1 MKVRDK
7 NGIIKETDFLYLK
20 ASYTVEGSFI
30 ISFCIIIL
38 MSLIMLSY
46 RVFYDTEK
54 YIRDQDIL
62 KYDAVKTFRIVA
74 AGADMV
80 EDLKEHGKK

>member
-1 MKVRDK
+1 MKIKDK
-7 NGIIKETDFLYLK
+7 NGIQKSTDFLYLK

-38 MSLIMLSY
+38 MGLMMLSY

-54 YIRDQDIL
+54 YIKDKDIL
-62 KYDAVKTFRIVA
+62 KYDAVKTFRIA
-74 AGADMV
+74 AGGKDMI
-80 EDLKEHGKK
+80 EKLKEQGKR

>member
-1 MKVRDK
+1 MMIRDK
-7 NGIIKETDFLYLK
+7 NGVLKSTDFLYLR

-30 ISFCIIIL
+30 ISLCIIIL

-54 YIRDQDIL
+54 YIKDQDIL
-62 KYDAVKTFRIVA
+62 QYDAVKTFRMVDAGQNIV
-74 AGADMV
+74 
-80 EDLKEHGKK
+80 EKIKEQGKK

>member
-1 MKVRDK
+1 MKIKDK
-7 NGIIKETDFLYLK
+7 NGIQKSTDFLYLK

-38 MSLIMLSY
+38 MGLMMLSY

-54 YIRDQDIL
+54 YIKDKDIL
-62 KYDAVKTFRIVA
+62 KYDAVKTFRIA
-74 AGADMV
+74 TGGKDMI
-80 EDLKEHGKK
+80 EKLKEQGKR

>member
-1 MKVRDK
+1 MKIRDK
-7 NGIIKETDFLYLK
+7 NGILKSTDFLYLK

-30 ISFCIIIL
+30 ISLCIIIL

-54 YIRDQDIL
+54 YIKDRDIL
-62 KYDAVKTFRIVA
+62 KYDAVKIFRMVDAGQNIV
-74 AGADMV
+74 
-80 EDLKEHGKK
+80 ENIKERGKK

>member
-80 EDLKEHGKK
+80 EDLKERGKK